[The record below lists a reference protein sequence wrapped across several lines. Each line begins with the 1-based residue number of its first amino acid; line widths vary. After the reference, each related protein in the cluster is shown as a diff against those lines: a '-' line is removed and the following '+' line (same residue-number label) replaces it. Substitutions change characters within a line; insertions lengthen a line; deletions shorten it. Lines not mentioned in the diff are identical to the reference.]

1 MTDENGHITPYR
13 NVAFSEWLRRFA
25 INTLYPSEYLT
36 ITTQGYTKYYYAGG
50 TRIAL
55 KLGSGGFEKMQM
67 LCTLDQN
74 FTANANTLFNSVV
87 ARIGENM
94 PQEYIS
100 DPCPNHYSNIAGF
113 RVQLQPL
120 NFGANF
126 GITAQQDVLQA
137 FRQNYANEETYF
149 FHGNH
154 LGSANLITTAT
165 AAPVQFLLHLPYGEE
180 FVKQLNST
188 YDERFT
194 FTGKERDAETGYYYH
209 GARFNSSD
217 IGWLSV
223 DPMADKYP
231 SLTPYNY
238 CAWNPIKLV
247 DADGRKI
254 KNAYEC
260 YKQYANHVSTLKSN
274 LKNASNRAEKK
285 IAKKE
290 LKKNQDIVNGYESYM
305 KVQSM
310 LDKFKEKNSSE
321 YDRVD
326 NLKLMNKEIDVV
338 VGLNEARQSDEG
350 AYGLTTYIY
359 LMDKEN
365 IVGIKDNTIQIEIYR
380 FALSEDNGVSTLA
393 NEFGDAIFAVENPG
407 AAYKNN
413 DKTYYEQPST
423 FFSFDY
429 EYYIMEKR
437 KDLPKP
443 EDY

>member
-1 MTDENGHITPYR
+1 MQNEKGHITPYR

-126 GITAQQDVLQA
+126 GITAQQNILQA

-154 LGSANLITTAT
+154 LGSASWITDGTGAAVQHLLYLPLGEHFVNEQSTA
-165 AAPVQFLLHLPYGEE
+165 
-180 FVKQLNST
+180 

-194 FTGKERDAETGYYYH
+194 FTGKERDLETGYYYH

-223 DPMADKYP
+223 DPMAEKYP
-231 SLTPYNY
+231 SMTPYNY

-247 DADGRKI
+247 DIRLIIILTATD
-254 KNAYEC
+254 C
-260 YKQYANHVSTLKSN
+260 L
-274 LKNASNRAEKK
+274 
-285 IAKKE
+285 KE
-290 LKKNQDIVNGYESYM
+290 LVE
-305 KVQSM
+305 
-310 LDKFKEKNSSE
+310 
-321 YDRVD
+321 R
-326 NLKLMNKEIDVV
+326 
-338 VGLNEARQSDEG
+338 
-350 AYGLTTYIY
+350 
-359 LMDKEN
+359 
-365 IVGIKDNTIQIEIYR
+365 IKT
-380 FALSEDNGVSTLA
+380 
-393 NEFGDAIFAVENPG
+393 
-407 AAYKNN
+407 
-413 DKTYYEQPST
+413 
-423 FFSFDY
+423 
-429 EYYIMEKR
+429 
-437 KDLPKP
+437 
-443 EDY
+443 